1 MLAID
6 TNVVVR
12 YLTGDNPKQAA
23 QARTL
28 IDGNDIFVTVT
39 VLLETEWV
47 LRSVFGYP
55 AVTVAKGLRSFGGL
69 PNVTIE
75 GAPIVAQALDWFE
88 GGMDFA
94 DALHLAQASGCEAF
108 VSFDRRLVR
117 LAKALKGPPA
127 RLP

>member
-12 YLTGDNPKQAA
+12 YLTGDSPKEAA

-28 IDGNDIFVTVT
+28 IGGNDVFVTIT

-47 LRSVFGYP
+47 LRSVFGHA
-55 AVTVAKGLRSFGGL
+55 AVTVAKSLRAFGGL
-69 PNVTIE
+69 PKVTIE
-75 GAPIVAQALDWFE
+75 GEAIVAQALDWFE

-94 DALHLAQASGCEAF
+94 DALHLAQASACEAF
-108 VSFDRRLVR
+108 VSFDRRLIR
-117 LAKALKGPPA
+117 LAKTLNGPPA